1 MDSLGYFFGGKNMCG
16 VTGAFGNNISKME
29 DQFRKATLR
38 LSHRGPDFQKYNLIN
53 ESLLLGHTRLSIL
66 DLDAR
71 ANQPMSDKKG
81 NTLVFNG
88 EIYNF
93 KELRDELKKK
103 YNFKTNLDTE
113 VLIPG
118 YREWGDELWNKL
130 NGMFS
135 IVLWDKKNK
144 NLTMVRDHVG
154 IKPLHYYMCGERLYF
169 ASDYNS
175 FFHQNFEKIKLN

>member
-1 MDSLGYFFGGKNMCG
+1 MDSLGHFFGGKNMCG

-93 KELRDELKKK
+93 KELRNELGGYK
-103 YNFKTNLDTE
+103 FKTSSDHRKKTKYCFSMTNGSNQITSRFQMKTE
-113 VLIPG
+113 DLCLG
-118 YREWGDELWNKL
+118 T
-130 NGMFS
+130 
-135 IVLWDKKNK
+135 
-144 NLTMVRDHVG
+144 LTSR
-154 IKPLHYYMCGERLYF
+154 I
-169 ASDYNS
+169 
-175 FFHQNFEKIKLN
+175 